1 MKKILSIISL
11 IMVLAVLAATPTFA
25 LESDVPSMAL
35 DYAFDAANGVKIITV
50 PTTAKSPLADGEIG
64 ADEYAFSWKE
74 ERDAHSL
81 TSATHAI
88 LAADYNAAVGAKCA
102 KEYVDMEPLVL
113 NTEIEYFFAQDDE
126 RIYIG
131 VKIQPGYEYKLNA
144 DGSIATTEVDGTKF
158 NRLKTILSRAHMIYR
173 IGFNLDDAD
182 EYIEINNNG
191 YRWDL
196 MVDGVTKKFTSAGVG
211 VNIAYDGVVEQGYR
225 QIIAN
230 ETGWLNHSN
239 GAGIVMAGDII
250 DQSNPATPYTVY
262 DELVIN
268 KEALVKCM
276 SDYSGAA
283 YNGVPNAFFFTA
295 SSNGQVIGPNEAAKE
310 NIEESRGWS
319 SSGGAGF
326 FTWNGTVTKNADVS
340 LREVFPDL
348 IVFSDN
354 ANVTKDDVKIV
365 ELGVETEPEETE
377 PEETE
382 PAATEP
388 TETEPDA
395 TEPAGSES
403 VADTEPAAK
412 GGCGGSVSVMGLAL
426 VATLGTCAV
435 FTAKKKED

>member
-11 IMVLAVLAATPTFA
+11 IMVIAVLAATPTFA

-74 ERDAHSL
+74 ERDAHSM
-81 TSATHAI
+81 TNSSHAA
-88 LAADYNAAVGAKCA
+88 LAADYNAAVGAACA

-131 VKIQPGYEYKLNA
+131 IKYQPGYEYEKNA
-144 DGSIATTEVDGTKF
+144 DGSIATTEFEGTKF
-158 NRLKTILSRAHMIYR
+158 NKLKTILSRAHMIYR

-191 YRWDL
+191 NRWDL

-211 VNIAYDGVVEQGYR
+211 VDIAYDGVVEQGYR

-230 ETGWLNHSN
+230 ETGWLNHKNS
-239 GAGIVMAGDII
+239 AGIVMAGDII

-276 SDYSGAA
+276 SDYSGAS

-295 SSNGQVIGPNEAAKE
+295 SANGQVIGPDESAEVKE
-310 NIEESRGWS
+310 GSRGWS

-326 FTWNGTVTKNADVS
+326 FTWNGTVTKNTDVS

-365 ELGVETEPEETE
+365 ELAVETVPTE
-377 PEETE
+377 
-382 PAATEP
+382 TEP
-388 TETEPDA
+388 TETEPTETEPTETEPTE
-395 TEPAGSES
+395 TEPAGSETAA
-403 VADTEPAAK
+403 VTEPEAQ